1 MGRSKYIPEIEG
13 AVDASFGQVH
23 VLNTITR
30 TGIDTNPA
38 IGIIHQK
45 RFRVPAEDDV
55 ANQRYDIDYVITSRN
70 YDSFRSGILTINV
83 NGITKTVTVEDNQ
96 NFTGT
101 TSYQDAISFDVLI
114 QDADGDTVDDSIDV
128 RVGSIMPSDDVS
140 QIEYKVK
147 LRKTIVDAT
156 GE

>member
-1 MGRSKYIPEIEG
+1 M
-13 AVDASFGQVH
+13 A
-23 VLNTITR
+23 NTL
-30 TGIDTNPA
+30 G
-38 IGIIHQK
+38 
-45 RFRVPAEDDV
+45 
-55 ANQRYDIDYVITSRN
+55 
-70 YDSFRSGILTINV
+70 TI
-83 NGITKTVTVEDNQ
+83 TVEDNQ